1 MEGIDLTVYRVGLD
15 IECHHLEGI
24 GMHIEG
30 VTLREIN
37 GDGTVCTERKT
48 GMFVVLSIVTGEFVL
63 VNGVNKDHITES
75 FADTLFAV
83 VPHAVAN
90 HHLTLVVEHRTFH
103 KPRLL
108 VLGVVIALL

>member
-24 GMHIEG
+24 GMHKEG
-30 VTLREIN
+30 VALREIN
-37 GDGTVCTERKT
+37 GYGTVCTERKT

-75 FADTLFAV
+75 FAVDGVARCSGTFA
-83 VPHAVAN
+83 
-90 HHLTLVVEHRTFH
+90 
-103 KPRLL
+103 K
-108 VLGVVIALL
+108 VISRINGPQARH